1 MKPIDLL
8 ESGWGFSTLLSGFLK
23 VCWTTSTTVV
33 QKEEKVEISIEDFNG
48 KVYRGSRDF
57 IRIIRSIDRENNN
70 SIGKVSRQ

>member
-1 MKPIDLL
+1 MVV
-8 ESGWGFSTLLSGFLK
+8 SR
-23 VCWTTSTTVV
+23 TVRAV

>member
-1 MKPIDLL
+1 MVV
-8 ESGWGFSTLLSGFLK
+8 SR
-23 VCWTTSTTVV
+23 TVRPV

-48 KVYRGSRDF
+48 KVYRGSRDS

>member
-1 MKPIDLL
+1 MIAVTLG
-8 ESGWGFSTLLSGFLK
+8 EWGKQGMVVSR
-23 VCWTTSTTVV
+23 TVRAV

>member
-1 MKPIDLL
+1 MFV
-8 ESGWGFSTLLSGFLK
+8 SR
-23 VCWTTSTTVV
+23 TVRAV

-70 SIGKVSRQ
+70 SIGKVSTIEIS